1 MACSSHEWVVLLYFH
16 DSYLIYLFLDTEKF
30 DRFYH
35 LYCRFC
41 VETVMPKI
49 WKNADLL
56 PEDISVQNLMMKW
69 DVLPTSW
76 LQNDILGCILPNK
89 PGKILLQSICQK
101 SYSLGLSV
109 RNHLLFHFTDR
120 SKLNHP
126 ENNHI
131 LPIISNELQY
141 KRHFYLHNNYCLKLF
156 LTQDMTPLDQ
166 VDLDLI
172 YYQKADIF
180 KNILG
185 ELTF

>member
-1 MACSSHEWVVLLYFH
+1 MNGLFYFTSMTLISSTF
-16 DSYLIYLFLDTEKF
+16 FLDTEKF

-69 DVLPTSW
+69 DVLPTSS